1 MENIK
6 EELRQLTKNKI
17 LSAIME
23 AKKCDKCDKA
33 VHAPRGAYQQ
43 KIKSFGKGGKVGTSQ
58 TQDRREGKKQAAQL
72 DENEFVTLGAL
83 MGGLLGAGA
92 VGLGVDALRG
102 KIGNSRRIQGLKDNL
117 RATQKTPTVRKAMS
131 NEESDYNNQ
140 FQLHRDKLENRE
152 LQRAR
157 AEGRSPNLISPG
169 QVHEYIQ
176 NTQNRGLSAVTK
188 RTNKNLS

>member
-23 AKKCDKCDKA
+23 AKKCEKCN
-33 VHAPRGAYQQ
+33 HPPSGASHQRP
-43 KIKSFGKGGKVGTSQ
+43 KSWNKGSKDGTRQ

-83 MGGLLGAGA
+83 TGGLLGAGA

-117 RATQKTPTVRKAMS
+117 RATQKTPTVQTPVS
-131 NEESDYNNQ
+131 NEQSDYSNQ
-140 FQLHRDKLENRE
+140 FRLHRDKLEIRE

-157 AEGRSPNLISPG
+157 AEGRSPNPIHDG